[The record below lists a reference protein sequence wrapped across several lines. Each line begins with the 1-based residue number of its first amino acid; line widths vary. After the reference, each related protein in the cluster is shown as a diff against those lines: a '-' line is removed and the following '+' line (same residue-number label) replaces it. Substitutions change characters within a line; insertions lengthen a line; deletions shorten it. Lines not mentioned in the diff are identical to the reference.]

1 MQTSTH
7 IPVLLNEVLENL
19 DIKEDA
25 IYVDCTLGLGGH
37 SKEILKRLSSKGKL
51 IGLEQDINA
60 LEIAKKNLQ
69 EYTNCYLFN
78 TNFINLPNVLKELK
92 IEKITGGV
100 LLDLGVSSLQFD
112 SPERGFSF
120 QNNGPLDMKMDENGE
135 IDAYYVVNKYKE
147 NDLAD
152 VIYKYGED
160 RLSRR
165 IAKSIVENRLKKP
178 INTTLELANIILKC
192 YPKGKWFK
200 THPATKTFQALR
212 IEVNKELEV
221 LDKFL
226 CFIPELLGTQS
237 RLSVIS
243 FHSLEDRIVKIFF
256 KSHEGLRKITKK
268 PITPSEDEIKS
279 NPRSR
284 SSKLRVAEKIDE
296 FSSKQNTI
304 L

>member
-1 MQTSTH
+1 M
-7 IPVLLNEVLENL
+7 
-19 DIKEDA
+19 
-25 IYVDCTLGLGGH
+25 GLGGH
-37 SKEILKRLSSKGKL
+37 SKEILKRLSKKGML

-60 LEIAKKNLQ
+60 LEIARKNLQ

-78 TNFINLPNVLKELK
+78 TNFINLPDVLKELK

-120 QNNGPLDMKMDENGE
+120 QNDGPLDMKMDENGE
-135 IDAYYVVNKYKE
+135 MDAYYVVNKYKE
-147 NDLAD
+147 NDLAN

-296 FSSKQNTI
+296 LSSKQNTI

>member
-1 MQTSTH
+1 MH

-19 DIKEDA
+19 NIKEDA

-37 SKEILKRLSSKGKL
+37 SKEILKRLSKKGIL
-51 IGLEQDINA
+51 IGLEQDENA
-60 LEIAKKNLQ
+60 LKIAKDNLS
-69 EYTNCYLFN
+69 EYSNCYLFN
-78 TNFINLPNVLKELK
+78 TNFVNLPDVLKELK

-100 LLDLGVSSLQFD
+100 LIDLGVSSLQFD
-112 SPERGFSF
+112 TAERGFSF
-120 QNNGPLDMKMDENGE
+120 QNDGPLDMRMDKNSEV
-135 IDAYYVVNKYKE
+135 DAYYVVNKYRE
-147 NDLAD
+147 NELAD
-152 VIYKYGED
+152 VIFNYGEE
-160 RLSRR
+160 RLARK
-165 IAKSIVENRLKKP
+165 IARFIVENRLKKP
-178 INTTLELANIILKC
+178 INTTLELANIILRC

-243 FHSLEDRIVKIFF
+243 FHSLEDRIVKNSF
-256 KSHEGLRKITKK
+256 KSREELRRLKKK
-268 PITPSEDEIKS
+268 PIIPTEDEIKN

-284 SSKLRVAEKIDE
+284 SEKLRVAEKINE
-296 FSSKQNTI
+296 HSNQQNKI